1 MRLAPEPWDYL
12 VLTASN
18 DRQAEAYE
26 SQLRIRR
33 EAGRL
38 SQVRHTIVL
47 PDLEGKRIGSGGSTL
62 LCLAEIVSREQA
74 APEEVLRR
82 RRVLI
87 VHAGGDS
94 RRLPAYGPCG
104 KIFIPLPGDDES
116 AFGTALFDKLI
127 PPFLALPASPAGVG
141 QVLVAAGD
149 ALIRFDPQTVSFG
162 KPGLTTV
169 GCAASPAEA
178 ARHGVFC
185 AAKDGRVR
193 RYLQKPSVKEQ
204 HASGAI
210 DSSGHAVLDAGIMSF
225 DGAAAAALLRALPI
239 DSTRELL
246 LNHGIDLYR
255 EICCA
260 LGTEA
265 TLEHFIATARASGST
280 WSSADLAALY
290 PALRSIP
297 FHLELLPELSFLHF
311 GSTRQLIESGIA
323 LSGSTLLSVGNDIHA
338 SGSICGDYS
347 WVEGC
352 GIAAPLTLGGRNVV
366 TGVDVTAPLTLPS
379 GACLDVLA
387 GAGATQFVRC
397 YGVDDDFKRP
407 ASRGATFCGVPLQE
421 WLGLADISPESIWDS
436 PHDRSLWNARLFP
449 TGDFHEWL
457 WMFDIATATQAQKD
471 AWRGATR
478 YSAESIALA
487 ADQDAFHRRRAGIRS
502 AAIERSPN
510 ALLRAASHF
519 SARDLSFALAHSSR
533 PTEFAAALSARARAL
548 VAEPTLQSLAACRI
562 LHSLG
567 SALDESA
574 NGAGTHLRDEAFRH
588 LHETILR
595 ATLEPQA
602 QPRSALRPD
611 EAVWGRAPA
620 RIELGGGWT
629 DTPPYTLEHGGDVAN
644 VAVNL
649 NGQPPIHSF
658 GRVVEEPVI
667 RLASIDGGARLE
679 ITSMRELLDY
689 RRPDDRFA
697 LAKAALAIS
706 GFGSETAS
714 LSDVLQR
721 FGGGIELTT
730 LVGIPKGSGLGTS
743 SILGTVILGVI
754 ERMLGRP
761 TNQRALFHDVLR
773 LEQAL
778 TTGGGWQDQVGG
790 GVGGAKITST
800 RPGLIPDPSVQ
811 PLPDDLIDPR
821 RNGGSTLL
829 YYTGLTR
836 LAKNILEQVVG
847 GYLNRD
853 ADIMSALAEEH
864 LVAREVAAALNA
876 GDAAAFGSAVNYAW
890 ELQKRLCGT
899 VTNDTIERLLEL
911 VRPHVYGM
919 RISGAGSGG
928 FLLMICK
935 SPGDAACIRS
945 ILEVNPLNDRS
956 RFFDFEV
963 NHTGLEVTTC

>member
-1 MRLAPEPWDYL
+1 MRLAAEPWDYL
-12 VLTASN
+12 ILTASN
-18 DRQAEAYE
+18 DRQADAYE

-38 SQVRHTIVL
+38 PLIRHTIVL
-47 PDLEGKRIGSGGSTL
+47 PDLEGKRIGSGGGTL
-62 LCLAEIVSREQA
+62 LCLAEIVSREQGT
-74 APEEVLRR
+74 PEEILRR
-82 RRVLI
+82 LRVLI

-104 KIFIPLPGDDES
+104 KIFVPLPGDDES
-116 AFGTALFDKLI
+116 AFGTALFDRLI
-127 PPFLALPASPAGVG
+127 PPLLALPAAPAGVG

-149 ALIRFDPQTVSFG
+149 ALIRFNPRTVSFS
-162 KPGLTTV
+162 KPGITAV

-185 AAKDGRVR
+185 AAEDGRVR
-193 RYLQKPSVKEQ
+193 RYLQKPSVEEQ

-210 DSSGHAVLDAGIMSF
+210 NSRGRAVLDAGIMSF
-225 DGAAAAALLRALPI
+225 DASAAAALLRAFPI
-239 DSTRELL
+239 DSTRQLL
-246 LNHGIDLYR
+246 LTHGIDIYR

-260 LGTEA
+260 LGTES
-265 TLEHFIATARASGST
+265 TLDHFITSAHASNSA
-280 WSSADLAALY
+280 WSAADLAALY
-290 PALRSIP
+290 PALRAIP

-323 LSGSTLLSVGNDIHA
+323 LTDSTLLSIGNDVHP
-338 SGSICGDYS
+338 SGSITGDNS

-352 GIAAPLTLGGRNVV
+352 VVAAPLSLGGRNVV
-366 TGVDVTAPLTLPS
+366 VGVDVTAPLALPPCV
-379 GACLDVLA
+379 CLDVLA
-387 GAGATQFVRC
+387 GAGETQFVRC

-407 ASRGATFCGVPLQE
+407 VSRGATFCGVPLLE
-421 WLGLADISPESIWDS
+421 WLDLAGISPGNIWDS
-436 PHDRSLWNARLFP
+436 PHDRSLWNASLFP
-449 TGDFHEWL
+449 TGDFREWL
-457 WMFDIATATQAQKD
+457 WMFDIANATPPQKD
-471 AWRGATR
+471 AWRNATR

-487 ADQDAFHRRRAGIRS
+487 ADQDAFHHRRAGIRS

-510 ALLRAASHF
+510 GLLRAASNF
-519 SARDLSFALAHSSR
+519 SSRDLSFALAHSSR
-533 PTEFAAALSARARAL
+533 PSEFVASLRTRANAL
-548 VAEPTLQSLAACRI
+548 VAEPSLQSLAACRI

-567 SALDESA
+567 SALDDSA
-574 NGAGTHLRDEAFRH
+574 NGAGTQLRDESFHH

-595 ATLEPQA
+595 ATLETQA

-649 NGQPPIHSF
+649 NGQPPIHCF
-658 GRVVEEPVI
+658 GRVIEGPII
-667 RLASIDGGARLE
+667 RVASIDGGARLE

-689 RRPDDRFA
+689 RRPGDRFA

-706 GFGSETAS
+706 GFGSESRS
-714 LSDVLQR
+714 LRDVLQD

-761 TNQRALFHDVLR
+761 ANQRALFHDVLR

-778 TTGGGWQDQVGG
+778 TTGGGWQDQLGG

-811 PLPDDLIDPR
+811 QLPDDLIDPR

-853 ADIMSALAEEH
+853 AAIMTALAEEH
-864 LVAREVAAALNA
+864 LVAREIAAALTA

-899 VTNDTIERLLEL
+899 VTNDTIERLLEM
-911 VRPHVYGM
+911 VRPHVHGM

-935 SPGDAACIRS
+935 SPGDAARIRS